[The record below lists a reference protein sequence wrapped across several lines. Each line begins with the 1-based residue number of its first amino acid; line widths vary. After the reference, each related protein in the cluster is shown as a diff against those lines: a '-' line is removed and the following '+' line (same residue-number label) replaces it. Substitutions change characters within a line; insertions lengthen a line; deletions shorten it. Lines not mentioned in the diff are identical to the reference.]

1 LWADVI
7 YVFEDM
13 HIDRLKEHH
22 GNPETFDKIVNL
34 DIDDVYEYMSDIL
47 ISKLSNHPLIAL

>member
-1 LWADVI
+1 
-7 YVFEDM
+7 VFEDM